1 MSTRKERRLDES
13 SGMSSRG
20 ILWRLLATDL
30 SASSFF
36 AAGGG
41 DTRVDLSDGTVSDS
55 DKDGAKNVGL
65 QKK

>member
-1 MSTRKERRLDES
+1 
-13 SGMSSRG
+13 MSSRG